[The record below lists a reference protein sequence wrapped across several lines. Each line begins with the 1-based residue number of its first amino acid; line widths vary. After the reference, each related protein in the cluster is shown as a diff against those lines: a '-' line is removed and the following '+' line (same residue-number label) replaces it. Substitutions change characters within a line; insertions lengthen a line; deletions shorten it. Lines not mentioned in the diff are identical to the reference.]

1 MAILKTQYFFFPAY
15 ITIPIIKT
23 QKLETP
29 HCGDIESSAST
40 EWKLGFLLGADPL
53 SLSL

>member
-1 MAILKTQYFFFPAY
+1 MAILKTQYFFPFY
-15 ITIPIIKT
+15 IRIPIIKT
-23 QKLETP
+23 QKLEIP
-29 HCGDIESSAST
+29 LCGDIESSAST